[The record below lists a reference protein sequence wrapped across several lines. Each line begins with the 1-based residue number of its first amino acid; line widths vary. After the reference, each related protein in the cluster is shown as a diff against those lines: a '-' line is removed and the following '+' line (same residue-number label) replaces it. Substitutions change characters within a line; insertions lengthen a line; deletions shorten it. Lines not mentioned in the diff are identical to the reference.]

1 MTLTRPLALLRFA
14 VEAHDLPL
22 ATALARALG
31 PVADRELRSMPR
43 IRPGPVDRLLLSAA
57 IDIVASA

>member
-1 MTLTRPLALLRFA
+1 MTLSRPLALLRFA

-31 PVADRELRSMPR
+31 PVADRELRTMPR
-43 IRPGPVDRLLLSAA
+43 ITPRRDDRPLLTVALAL
-57 IDIVASA
+57 VASK